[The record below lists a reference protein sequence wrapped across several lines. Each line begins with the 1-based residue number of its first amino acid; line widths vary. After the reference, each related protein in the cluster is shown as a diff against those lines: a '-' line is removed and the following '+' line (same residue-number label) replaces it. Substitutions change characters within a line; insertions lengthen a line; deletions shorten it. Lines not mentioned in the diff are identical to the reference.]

1 MELSL
6 SAWLLLTASL
16 NSQEYSE
23 LATVNKTIV
32 NTSVMGVPTD
42 LQKARVAIL
51 CQQKILGKGLDG
63 NNMCIFN
70 HIEYHKI
77 DQGGKNH
84 T

>member
-1 MELSL
+1 M
-6 SAWLLLTASL
+6 
-16 NSQEYSE
+16 
-23 LATVNKTIV
+23 V